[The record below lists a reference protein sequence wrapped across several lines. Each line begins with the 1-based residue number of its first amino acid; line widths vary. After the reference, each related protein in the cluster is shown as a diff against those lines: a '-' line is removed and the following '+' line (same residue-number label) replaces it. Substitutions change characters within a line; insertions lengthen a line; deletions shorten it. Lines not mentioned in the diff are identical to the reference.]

1 MKTSI
6 CSYADDDNEKH
17 VADDAEMVDVDE
29 IVLGTVMVRMGL
41 GLGLLLLEL
50 VRPVLVLLL
59 MLLLLRWL
67 LVAAVSGYDGEDD
80 DN

>member
-29 IVLGTVMVRMGL
+29 IVLGTVMVRL

>member
-41 GLGLLLLEL
+41 GLLLLEL

>member
-41 GLGLLLLEL
+41 GLLLLLEL

>member
-41 GLGLLLLEL
+41 GLLLEL